1 MQNKSIAI
9 SIRAKKL
16 GVLIQDA
23 RLATRKSLEEC
34 AEALGMTPAEFEAYE
49 MGEASPS
56 LPRLEVISLYLGVP
70 LEHFWGNKA
79 ISEAPPPGFNLDV
92 EQLIGLRQRMVGA
105 LLRQARMEAELSQ
118 EELAESTGISASDLE
133 ACEMGEAELPVP
145 MLEGIIAQIGRPVD
159 EFFDQHGPVGTWS
172 GQQQS
177 VQDFLGLPAELQAFV
192 SKPINRPYLELAQRL
207 SEMSV
212 DKLRAVGE
220 GILEITL

>member
-1 MQNKSIAI
+1 MRNKSIAI

-23 RLATRKSLEEC
+23 RLATRKSMEEC
-34 AEALGMTPAEFEAYE
+34 AEAIGIAPTEFEAYE

-56 LPRLEVISLYLGVP
+56 LPKLEILSFYLGIP

-79 ISEAPPPGFNLDV
+79 ISEAQSPAMILDL

-105 LLRQARMEAELSQ
+105 LLRQVRTEADLGL
-118 EELAESTGISASDLE
+118 EEVAESAGISASDLE

-145 MLEGIIAQIGRPVD
+145 LLEAVTAQVGHPVD
-159 EFFDQHGPVGTWS
+159 EFFDQHGPVGTWA
-172 GQQQS
+172 GQRQS
-177 VQDFLGLPAELQAFV
+177 VQEFLGLPAELQAFV
-192 SKPINRPYLELAQRL
+192 SRPINRPYLELAQRL

>member
-16 GVLIQDA
+16 GVLIRDA
-23 RLATRKSLEEC
+23 RLATRKSVEEC
-34 AEALGMTPAEFEAYE
+34 AETLGITPAEFEAYE

-56 LPRLEVISLYLGVP
+56 LPKLEVMSLYLGIP

-79 ISEAPPPGFNLDV
+79 ISEAPSPALNLDL
-92 EQLIGLRQRMVGA
+92 EQLVGLRQRMVGA
-105 LLRQARMEAELSQ
+105 LLRQARMEAGLDP
-118 EELAESTGISASDLE
+118 EEVAESAGISAGDLE

-145 MLEGIIAQIGRPVD
+145 LLEAIVAQVGRPVD
-159 EFFDQHGPVGTWS
+159 EFFDQHGPLGTWA

-177 VQDFLGLPAELQAFV
+177 VQHFLGLPAELQTFV

>member
-1 MQNKSIAI
+1 MQKQSIAMT
-9 SIRAKKL
+9 IRAKKL
-16 GVLIQDA
+16 GVLIRDA
-23 RLATRKSLEEC
+23 RLSTRKTLEEC
-34 AEALGMTPAEFEAYE
+34 AEAVGVDPTAFEAYE

-56 LPRLEVISLYLGVP
+56 LPELEVMSYYLGIP

-79 ISEAPPPGFNLDV
+79 ISEEPAPAMNLDL

-105 LLRQARMEAELSQ
+105 LLRQARQEAGLS
-118 EELAESTGISASDLE
+118 LDDVAESAGITPGNLE
-133 ACEMGEAELPVP
+133 ASEMGEAELPVP
-145 MLEGIIAQIGRPVD
+145 LLEAVIAQVGRPVD
-159 EFFDQHGPVGTWS
+159 EFFDQHGPVGTWA
-172 GQQQS
+172 GQRQS
-177 VQDFLGLPAELQAFV
+177 THEFLGLPAELQAFV